1 MNIKTLGAVVLTG
14 AVLIGTSCKKK
25 GCTDPT
31 ATNYNEKAK
40 KDDGTCEY
48 APVVPVVVVTPSYTA
63 PSTYAFT
70 DDDGNNTVSY
80 GGQTIRLEMM
90 GEMTTYMKTANT
102 AGNSVSA
109 LTLKD
114 MYANNGYTWTD
125 APGLG
130 MTGSTKQLKSKT
142 AEGDAGIQ
150 AMFEVY
156 MDSIGA
162 ISATTTSGVENGAP
176 GTAGVYPNDG
186 VKGPYLMSA
195 KGVEYTQL
203 IEKGL
208 MCAVFMNQMTVN
220 YLGGLSTDDNSAAS
234 DPSAGKYYTEM
245 EHHWDEAY
253 GYFTSAVD
261 YPTSGT
267 DRFWGKYANSRESLL
282 STATKIG
289 DAFRLGRAAISNDDY
304 TVRDAQAAII
314 RNEMEKV
321 CAGTAI
327 HYLNDAKANI
337 GDVTARN
344 HFVSEAVAFLEGLK
358 YGYNA
363 ISGTGM
369 SSAQVDV
376 ALAFIGDDYNNVT
389 LANLQSA
396 IDEIANNTGLSSVAA
411 NL

>member
-1 MNIKTLGAVVLTG
+1 MNIKRLRTVALAAT
-14 AVLIGTSCKKK
+14 VLIGTSCKKE

-31 ATNYNEKAK
+31 ATNYSEKAK
-40 KDDGTCEY
+40 KNDGTCEY
-48 APVVPVVVVTPSYTA
+48 APIEPVAVTPSYTT
-63 PSTYAFT
+63 PTTYAFT

-80 GGQTIRLEMM
+80 GGQTIRLEMLE
-90 GEMTTYMKTANT
+90 EMTTYMKTANI
-102 AGNSVSA
+102 AGTSVSGS
-109 LTLKD
+109 TLKN

-125 APGLG
+125 GPALG

-142 AEGDAGIQ
+142 AEGDIGIQ
-150 AMFEVY
+150 SMFETY
-156 MDSIGA
+156 MDSIDL
-162 ISATTTSGVENGAP
+162 ISASTSVGLENGMP
-176 GTAGVYPNDG
+176 GTAGVFPNDG

-220 YLGGLSTDDNSAAS
+220 YLEGLGSDDNLAAS

-267 DRFWGKYANSRESLL
+267 DRFWGKYANSREALL
-282 STATKIG
+282 NTATKIG
-289 DAFRLGRAAISNDDY
+289 AAFRLGRAAISNGDY
-304 TVRDAQAAII
+304 TVRDEQTTII

-337 GDVTARN
+337 GNNTARN
-344 HFVSEAVAFLEGLK
+344 HYISEAVAFLEGLK

-363 ISGTGM
+363 INATGM
-369 SSAQVDV
+369 SNAQIDN
-376 ALAFIGDDYNNVT
+376 ALGLIGDDFNSVT

-396 IDEIANNTGLSSVAA
+396 IDEIANNTGLSSVSAD
-411 NL
+411 L

>member
-48 APVVPVVVVTPSYTA
+48 APVEPVVVVPPSYTA
-63 PSTYAFT
+63 PTTYTFT

-90 GEMTTYMKTANT
+90 AEMTTYMKTANT
-102 AGNSVSA
+102 AGTSVSA
-109 LTLKD
+109 ATLKD
-114 MYANNGYTWTD
+114 MYANDNYTWTD

-130 MTGSTKQLKSKT
+130 MTGSSKQLKSKT

-195 KGVEYTQL
+195 NGVEYTQL

-304 TVRDAQAAII
+304 TVRDAQVAII